1 MTTTTKK
8 AKSKTIQIVWDEFK
22 TIEHHASYLLQ
33 EGEAATEKEAFDMA
47 CCDSDFIGLE
57 YDDFIAEFSAI
68 LKKISAKGRYHV
80 EGRNIGWRFLSGTL
94 ELEAINAEAF
104 IHRAFPKTSEWRLEG
119 QYDPAA
125 KTLTYQ
131 LYHHDAP
138 TGESY
143 TVTRQ

>member
-47 CCDSDFIGLE
+47 CSDSDFIGLE

-68 LKKISAKGRYHV
+68 LKKISAKGRVSTKISKAQHRSCHSSSANKCSHRI
-80 EGRNIGWRFLSGTL
+80 EIQRLGHRNELSN
-94 ELEAINAEAF
+94 E
-104 IHRAFPKTSEWRLEG
+104 
-119 QYDPAA
+119 
-125 KTLTYQ
+125 
-131 LYHHDAP
+131 
-138 TGESY
+138 
-143 TVTRQ
+143 